1 MTAARGT
8 RQEGVVYGPR
18 WEKVH
23 GGYFADPAVA
33 RPLVAAVLRVWRET
47 PAATIA
53 DLGGGT
59 GFILRE
65 LARSPLLRGTRLVN
79 VEPAT
84 RQAGWRRDARIEWR
98 RARVECLRRRQL
110 AAPRERLLLVLRSLL
125 HYHGQA
131 GLLPLLRRIRRLA
144 RPGEALV
151 HQTACFATAA
161 QARCLNRIYDAL
173 HTGKWYPTH
182 RQLEAALRQAGWR
195 VEAIRPA
202 PALRLDAA
210 GLARRFGAPP
220 AVLRRIRRDAVTAG
234 DPATGVFRP
243 AARGFVARLHYRVYL
258 CRAV

>member
-1 MTAARGT
+1 MTAPRGT
-8 RQEGVVYGPR
+8 RREGVVYGPR

-33 RPLVAAVLRVWRET
+33 RPLIAAVLRAWRET

-65 LARSPLLRGTRLVN
+65 LARRPLLRDVRLVN
-79 VEPAT
+79 VEPAA
-84 RQAGWRRDARIEWR
+84 RQAGWRRDERIAWR
-98 RARVECLRRRQL
+98 RARVESLQRRQL
-110 AAPRERLLLVLRSLL
+110 AAPREHLLLVLRSLL
-125 HYHGQA
+125 HYQGQA

-144 RPGEALV
+144 RPGEAWV

-173 HTGKWYPTH
+173 RTGKWYPTH
-182 RQLEAALRQAGWR
+182 RQLEAAMRQAGWR
-195 VEAIRPA
+195 VAAVRSA
-202 PALRLDAA
+202 PALRLDSA
-210 GLARRFGAPP
+210 GLALRYGAPP
-220 AVLRRIRRDAVTAG
+220 AVVRRIRLDAVAAG
-234 DPATGVFRP
+234 DPATGVFQP
-243 AARGFVARLHYRVYL
+243 AARGFVAWLHYRVYL